1 MRYTQNMAK
10 SQKKPDLFLELASP
24 DAMGRSRWVSV
35 TEFKGKYSS
44 LVLGNGLDWGR
55 KSSPLRKK
63 YIVEVDKTVTPGN
76 RVDRIRLNGFNR
88 ERSFSQAIRPDISEA
103 IRRRRCV
110 MLGVNG
116 KSENTMIEVDH
127 KDGRK
132 TDMRVS
138 DMATQ
143 RIDDFQPL
151 CKAANDIK
159 RQICKN
165 CALSDKRWKARNIE
179 GNPYDFYE
187 GGEDYE
193 GTCVGCYQYDPVEYR
208 KRSARR
214 IVEESSR
221 HTAQFIM
228 EKLYPSIT
236 HGK

>member
-1 MRYTQNMAK
+1 MAERK
-10 SQKKPDLFLELASP
+10 LSKPELFVELASP
-24 DAMGRSRWVSV
+24 DENGHSRWVNV
-35 TEFKGKYSS
+35 TEFKGRYKD
-44 LVLGNGLDWGR
+44 LTLGNGFDWGR
-55 KSSPLRKK
+55 KSSPLRRRF
-63 YIVEVDKTVTPGN
+63 IIETDKTVTNGN
-76 RVDRIRLNGFNR
+76 RIDRIRLNGFNKEENFR
-88 ERSFSQAIRPDISEA
+88 QSIRKDICDIIRS
-103 IRRRRCV
+103 RRCV

-116 KSENTMIEVDH
+116 TSENTQIEVDH

-132 TDMRVS
+132 NDMRVS

-143 RIDDFQPL
+143 RLDDFQPL

-165 CALSDKRWKARNIE
+165 CSLSDKRWSARNIE

-187 GGEDYE
+187 GSERYE

-236 HGK
+236 DQYDI